1 MCFFLAQNQT
11 FIITYTKFKYLH
23 VLKPHK
29 YVKIRP
35 PQTITDS
42 SPWLEKLHNEV
53 RHFEEHKIDVE
64 KLLVQ
69 NREAE
74 RIRSQMVILERRVQ
88 VNKQ

>member
-1 MCFFLAQNQT
+1 MKTSKICYCYEAND
-11 FIITYTKFKYLH
+11 IIYMH
-23 VLKPHK
+23 
-29 YVKIRP
+29 KIRP

-88 VNKQ
+88 VQIQIYQ